1 MEEKNIEQLE
11 DFLESKSKIL
21 LGPGPTNIDERVRRA
36 LSEQTISHLDPDFFN
51 ILDNISDLLREVFQT
66 KNKITFAVSG
76 TGSAGMEMAMANV
89 LEKEDKILVLKNG
102 VFGERMSD
110 VASRYGAS
118 VIEMSVDWGQTFDQE
133 KVVEKIKSIKN
144 LKAVSIVHAETST
157 GALQGLSYI
166 GNYLKTTDVIF
177 IVDTVTSLSGID
189 VKTDDWNIDV
199 CYSGTQKCLS
209 VPPGLSPITFSN
221 KALNKIQQ
229 RTTKIASWYLDLT
242 MLINYWGS
250 ERVYHHTAPIN
261 MLYALNEGLSICHE
275 EGLDRRFARHKE
287 NGDYFDS
294 KLEEMGIKP
303 FIDKT
308 KYSSLP
314 MLKSIFIPDGI
325 DDSSFRQNLLLKHN
339 IEIGSGLGPTK
350 GKIWRIGVMGHN
362 SRKDIIDTLFN
373 VLGLYL
379 A

>member
-1 MEEKNIEQLE
+1 MEEKNIEQLQ
-11 DFLESKSKIL
+11 DFLGLKSKIL

-189 VKTDDWNIDV
+189 VKTDDWSIDV

-209 VPPGLSPITFSN
+209 VPPGLSPITFSD

>member
-1 MEEKNIEQLE
+1 MEEKNIEQLQ
-11 DFLESKSKIL
+11 DFLGLKSKIL

-189 VKTDDWNIDV
+189 VKTDDWSIDV

>member
-1 MEEKNIEQLE
+1 MKEKNMEQLQ
-11 DFLESKSKIL
+11 DFLGSKPKIL

-189 VKTDDWNIDV
+189 VKTDDWSIDV

-221 KALNKIQQ
+221 KALSKIQQ

>member
-144 LKAVSIVHAETST
+144 LKAVSIGHAETST

-189 VKTDDWNIDV
+189 VKTDDWSIDV

>member
-189 VKTDDWNIDV
+189 VKTDDWSIDV

-221 KALNKIQQ
+221 KALSKIQQ

>member
-209 VPPGLSPITFSN
+209 VPPGLSPITFSD

>member
-1 MEEKNIEQLE
+1 MEEKNIEQLQ
-11 DFLESKSKIL
+11 DFLGLKSKIL

-209 VPPGLSPITFSN
+209 VPPGLSPITFSD

>member
-1 MEEKNIEQLE
+1 MKEKNMEQLQ
-11 DFLESKSKIL
+11 DFLGSKPKIL

-133 KVVEKIKSIKN
+133 NVVEKIKSIKN
-144 LKAVSIVHAETST
+144 FKAVSIVHAETST

-189 VKTDDWNIDV
+189 VKTDDWSIDV

>member
-1 MEEKNIEQLE
+1 M
-11 DFLESKSKIL
+11 
-21 LGPGPTNIDERVRRA
+21 
-36 LSEQTISHLDPDFFN
+36 
-51 ILDNISDLLREVFQT
+51 
-66 KNKITFAVSG
+66 
-76 TGSAGMEMAMANV
+76 
-89 LEKEDKILVLKNG
+89 
-102 VFGERMSD
+102 
-110 VASRYGAS
+110 
-118 VIEMSVDWGQTFDQE
+118 
-133 KVVEKIKSIKN
+133 
-144 LKAVSIVHAETST
+144 KAVSIVHAETST

-189 VKTDDWNIDV
+189 VKTDDWSIDV

>member
-189 VKTDDWNIDV
+189 VKTDDWSIDV

>member
-1 MEEKNIEQLE
+1 MEEKNIEQLQ
-11 DFLESKSKIL
+11 DFLGLKSKIL

>member
-1 MEEKNIEQLE
+1 MKEKNMEQLQ
-11 DFLESKSKIL
+11 DFLGSKPKIL

-133 KVVEKIKSIKN
+133 NVVEKIKSIKN

-189 VKTDDWNIDV
+189 VKTDDWSIDV

>member
-1 MEEKNIEQLE
+1 MEEKNIEQLK
-11 DFLESKSKIL
+11 DFLGSKSKIL

-166 GNYLKTTDVIF
+166 GNYLKTTDIIF

-189 VKTDDWNIDV
+189 IKTDDWSIDV

-294 KLEEMGIKP
+294 KLEEMGIKS
-303 FIDKT
+303 FIDKK

-325 DDSSFRQNLLLKHN
+325 DDSSFRQNLLVKHN

>member
-1 MEEKNIEQLE
+1 MEEKNIEQLQ
-11 DFLESKSKIL
+11 DFLGLKSKIL

-166 GNYLKTTDVIF
+166 GNYIKTTDVIF

-242 MLINYWGS
+242 MLITYWGS
-250 ERVYHHTAPIN
+250 ERVYHHTAPFN

-325 DDSSFRQNLLLKHN
+325 DDSSFRQILLLKHN
-339 IEIGSGLGPTK
+339 IEIGS
-350 GKIWRIGVMGHN
+350 
-362 SRKDIIDTLFN
+362 
-373 VLGLYL
+373 
-379 A
+379 

>member
-89 LEKEDKILVLKNG
+89 LEKEDKILDLKNG

>member
-1 MEEKNIEQLE
+1 MKEKNIEQLQ
-11 DFLESKSKIL
+11 DFLGSKPKIL

-189 VKTDDWNIDV
+189 VKTDDWSIDV

-221 KALNKIQQ
+221 KALSKIQQ

>member
-1 MEEKNIEQLE
+1 MKEKNMEQLQ
-11 DFLESKSKIL
+11 DFLGSKPKIL

-189 VKTDDWNIDV
+189 VKTDDWSIDV

-221 KALNKIQQ
+221 KALSKIQQ

-261 MLYALNEGLSICHE
+261 MLYALNEGLRICHE

>member
-1 MEEKNIEQLE
+1 MKEKNIEQLQ
-11 DFLESKSKIL
+11 DFLGSKPKIL

-189 VKTDDWNIDV
+189 VKTDDWSIDV

>member
-1 MEEKNIEQLE
+1 MKEKNMEQLQ
-11 DFLESKSKIL
+11 DFLGSKPKIL

-189 VKTDDWNIDV
+189 VKTDDWSIDV

>member
-1 MEEKNIEQLE
+1 MEQLQ
-11 DFLESKSKIL
+11 DFLGSKPKIL

-221 KALNKIQQ
+221 KALSKIQQ